1 MKVEIRDAKSDK
13 ILYTFAELPNDGT
26 VKHVKN
32 EIFAA
37 DKRLN
42 PSRQALRL
50 TPPGK
55 ALNDSRRLED
65 LCEGEE
71 KRKLCLYL
79 RDLGPQIGWRTVFLL
94 EYTAP
99 LVLYLTMWVL
109 RQPQLHL
116 SWITPITTHQGLRN
130 LALACWCGHYV
141 KRIAETLFV
150 HRFSNATM
158 PLRNLFKNAT
168 YYGGFG
174 FFVSYF
180 VNHPLYTLPLYGCKQ
195 ICFGLG
201 LFLVSEYGNFCCHL
215 VLRNLRPAGSTV
227 RGLPKPEPGQF
238 LTRMFNLVAC
248 PNYTYEVMAWLG
260 FSIMTQSL
268 PALMFTVV
276 GFIQMAIWALKKRQA
291 YIREFAE
298 FPRSRRAIV
307 PYLL

>member
-1 MKVEIRDAKSDK
+1 
-13 ILYTFAELPNDGT
+13 
-26 VKHVKN
+26 
-32 EIFAA
+32 
-37 DKRLN
+37 
-42 PSRQALRL
+42 
-50 TPPGK
+50 GK

-79 RDLGPQIGWRTVFLL
+79 RDLGPQIGWRTVFLV

-180 VNHPLYTLPLYGCKQ
+180 VNHPLYTLPHCFEIRSHCFGNFSYVHPFSFLSHAVYGCKQ